1 MSVICFFLFF
11 SFFFW
16 DFFGN
21 FSLLCLILQ
30 NTEYILWL
38 TFPLNA
44 ISWFLPNLTWAELP
58 EIIRVI
64 LNVIAFWE
72 INMVIGS
79 SFEHLQFIYRN
90 KELGIHFFFEK
101 KTKSCGSYLRRKASN
116 QWVGIRENQSFFS
129 FNFFISL
136 HTLII
141 LIIM

>member
-90 KELGIHFFFEK
+90 KELGIHFFLKKKLSRVVVIYAEK
-101 KTKSCGSYLRRKASN
+101 LQINEWGYVKISH
-116 QWVGIRENQSFFS
+116 FFLS
-129 FNFFISL
+129 TFLSAY
-136 HTLII
+136 TL
-141 LIIM
+141 